1 MNSGDWNDVHL
12 RRKAL
17 ASTPVSVF
25 TSSCIVTPLWLFSF
39 APWWKRTKHEKVDRK
54 EPWHTF
60 NAGLP
65 TFWGKVLLTSVFY
78 GGMAIAWL
86 VKDPTFP

>member
-1 MNSGDWNDVHL
+1 M
-12 RRKAL
+12 AY
-17 ASTPVSVF
+17 
-25 TSSCIVTPLWLFSF
+25 
-39 APWWKRTKHEKVDRK
+39 
-54 EPWHTF
+54 TF